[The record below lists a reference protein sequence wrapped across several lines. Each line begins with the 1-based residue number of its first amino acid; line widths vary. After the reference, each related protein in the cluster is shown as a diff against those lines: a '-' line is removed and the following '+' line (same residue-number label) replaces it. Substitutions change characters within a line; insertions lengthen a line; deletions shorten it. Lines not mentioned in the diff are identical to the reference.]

1 MPDFRIGVPDCL
13 RIEPLSGFSDPALP
27 RRKQSSV
34 IKAPPP
40 TPLSQSP

>member
-1 MPDFRIGVPDCL
+1 MPDFHIGVPDCL
-13 RIEPLSGFSDPALP
+13 RVEPLLGFPDPAWQL
-27 RRKQSSV
+27 RKQRRA

>member
-1 MPDFRIGVPDCL
+1 MPDFRIGVPDCH
-13 RIEPLSGFSDPALP
+13 RVEPLSGFPDPALP
-27 RRKQSSV
+27 LRKQRSA

>member
-1 MPDFRIGVPDCL
+1 MPDFHIGVPDCL
-13 RIEPLSGFSDPALP
+13 RVEPLSGVPDPALP
-27 RRKQSSV
+27 LRKQSST